1 MSLLKN
7 LIKINYLLIFFIINE
22 IKIIKKKFL
31 YFSKYYLAEVNC
43 FFFIKKFFYKNKSY
57 FKIENFN
64 KYIIVNKNI
73 WKDNNKNFSKK
84 KILVESFINHPIYTI
99 ANCLIGIKLAEF
111 HKLECLGVI
120 RSGDLY
126 AEEIMRSFNIRK
138 VLKINEGNFFLRLY
152 FFLKSIKIFSYIKSI
167 KSLIKY
173 KIKKIE
179 IGKSTY
185 EQFIRFSQQPYK
197 NDINKHLYKN
207 LMDALIYNNQAKK
220 IFNKDNIKYY
230 IQSETQYIPHRIF
243 FQNALLNNIQI
254 FSRSGVNDISIKKYE
269 TFQDRNINRLKL
281 SKKLFHNFYNKKK
294 YEILKKINPLIRKK
308 FKEKKFG
315 LEVYQLFENKISKC
329 SEFRSKKEICDYFG
343 WLEEKPIVI
352 ILAHNLTDG
361 NFINQWNLFL
371 DDEEWIVETIK
382 KIKLINNVNWIIK
395 PHPSENL
402 IKNES
407 KKIEFILKK
416 LCKHERHIKIFPSN
430 YNLNNS
436 VKFMSSAITAHGSAG
451 YEYPSLGVP
460 TIVTGDSFYTNLGFT
475 IEPKT
480 KDEYFKVLNQLS
492 KPRALNKVKINK
504 ARIFWYLYNIL
515 TKVNVPIIPF
525 FDITAEYNKKRFW
538 KKTLTILKSNKNLL
552 GNFFTSFDNQLKN
565 NNLDLVNISELKKI
579 K

>member
-1 MSLLKN
+1 
-7 LIKINYLLIFFIINE
+7 
-22 IKIIKKKFL
+22 
-31 YFSKYYLAEVNC
+31 
-43 FFFIKKFFYKNKSY
+43 
-57 FKIENFN
+57 
-64 KYIIVNKNI
+64 
-73 WKDNNKNFSKK
+73 
-84 KILVESFINHPIYTI
+84 
-99 ANCLIGIKLAEF
+99 
-111 HKLECLGVI
+111 
-120 RSGDLY
+120 
-126 AEEIMRSFNIRK
+126 
-138 VLKINEGNFFLRLY
+138 
-152 FFLKSIKIFSYIKSI
+152 
-167 KSLIKY
+167 
-173 KIKKIE
+173 
-179 IGKSTY
+179 
-185 EQFIRFSQQPYK
+185 
-197 NDINKHLYKN
+197 
-207 LMDALIYNNQAKK
+207 MDALIYNNQAKK

-294 YEILKKINPLIRKK
+294 YEILKKINPIIRKK

-407 KKIEFILKK
+407 KKTEFILKK

-460 TIVTGDSFYTNLGFT
+460 T
-475 IEPKT
+475 
-480 KDEYFKVLNQLS
+480 
-492 KPRALNKVKINK
+492 
-504 ARIFWYLYNIL
+504 
-515 TKVNVPIIPF
+515 
-525 FDITAEYNKKRFW
+525 
-538 KKTLTILKSNKNLL
+538 
-552 GNFFTSFDNQLKN
+552 
-565 NNLDLVNISELKKI
+565 
-579 K
+579 